1 MNVGLEALIVI
12 VLILVIIYLFYL
24 HNYNAN
30 LLKVK
35 STIDN
40 TEYYVQ
46 DKEDAQDAANLIAKI
61 KDKLKSLIEH
71 LSKQYPSDERTIR
84 IKQNYRENSL
94 KEGVDDPNY
103 TSYSVNK
110 GEQIILCLRNKDKLM
125 DLNTMMFVVLHE
137 IGHLAS
143 ESIGHT
149 DEFWSN
155 FKWILEES
163 INIGIY
169 VRQDF
174 DSKPVEYC
182 GMSITSSPLDN
193 ESLSSFPLETDK
205 KIVEGFK
212 LNRNYRF

>member
-12 VLILVIIYLFYL
+12 VLILVIIYLIYL

-40 TEYYVQ
+40 NDYYVQ

-212 LNRNYRF
+212 LNSNYRF

>member
-12 VLILVIIYLFYL
+12 VLILVIIYLVYL